1 MEREWREASDM
12 RRSLVGLG
20 AVLGVAAVLRYWTIN
35 AGIPYA
41 VSTDE
46 PQIMSRVLRM
56 MQTGDFNPHF
66 FDYPSLYLYAQLAV
80 ACIRFVLGASAG
92 LWSSVT
98 QVTDANFYLWGR
110 VVTAALGTATVY
122 MVYLIGSRW
131 GARHALLA
139 AGLMAVLPN
148 HVRES
153 HFVLTDVP
161 MTFFTTLSFLLT
173 LRALEKQT
181 LGAFAWAG
189 ATAGLAAAT
198 KYYGGL
204 ILVAPLLAAYFASD
218 GPRPRLHLA
227 LMSAGAAAACFLLAA
242 PYTVLDLPGF
252 LNGFGGLAGALR
264 SPGSSGEAGWV
275 TYLKHLNIGLSMGAN
290 GWQVTGYG
298 AMLLLAGGLIY
309 SIVRSVTGPGRPRF
323 ILLVVFPA
331 LYFVLVSDRQLIF
344 ARYLMPL
351 FPFVAI
357 IIAIAIV
364 SGATLLRRFN
374 IPRAAR
380 TALIVALTVVAVLPP
395 LVSSVAWDVVHGRP
409 STYTLAYKWILA
421 NVPDRAGVIIETGNF
436 QLPARYR
443 PRNVA
448 SLLEEDFAR
457 YTDAKMSYAVLS
469 SDVSGSVFDAPNLDP
484 PLYAAYRPLL
494 ARMSLVAVFRN
505 PRGGMGPDIR
515 IFRLLD
521 DRGDATP
528 AVANSGRTAR

>member
-35 AGIPYA
+35 VGIPYA
-41 VSTDE
+41 LSTDE
-46 PQIMSRVLRM
+46 PQIMTRVVRM
-56 MQTGDFNPHF
+56 MQTGDYNPHF
-66 FDYPSLYLYAQLAV
+66 FDYPSLYLHAQLVV

-92 LWSSVT
+92 LWSSVRE
-98 QVTDANFYLWGR
+98 VTDANFYLWGR
-110 VVTAALGTATVY
+110 ILTAALGTVTVY
-122 MVYLIGSRW
+122 LVYLIGSRW

-189 ATAGLAAAT
+189 AVAGVAAAT

-218 GPRPRLHLA
+218 GTRSRLQLA
-227 LMSAGAAAACFLLAA
+227 LIAAGVAAACFLLAA

-252 LNGFGGLAGALR
+252 LNGFAGLDDAFRARGPGGE
-264 SPGSSGEAGWV
+264 PGWI
-275 TYLKHLNIGLSMGAN
+275 TYLKHLNIGLSAGY
-290 GWQVTGYG
+290 GGRKTGYCG
-298 AMLLLAGGLIY
+298 MLLLVGGLIY
-309 SIVRSVTGPGRPRF
+309 SIVRAVTGPGRPRF
-323 ILLVVFPA
+323 ILLVVFPV
-331 LYFVLVSDRQLIF
+331 LYFVLVSDRQLIY

-351 FPFVAI
+351 FPFVALL
-357 IIAIAIV
+357 IAIAIV

-374 IPRAAR
+374 IPRNAR

-395 LVSSVAWDVVHGRP
+395 LVSSVGWDIVHGRP
-409 STYTLAYKWILA
+409 STYTFAYKWILD
-421 NVPDRAGVIIETGNF
+421 NVPPRTGVIIETGNF
-436 QLPARYR
+436 RLPAPYLT
-443 PRNVA
+443 RNVVT
-448 SLLEEDFAR
+448 LHDYDFAQ
-457 YTDAKMSYAVLS
+457 YTAAKMSYAVLS
-469 SDVSGSVFDAPNLDP
+469 SDVSGGVFDTRNPDP
-484 PLYAAYRPLL
+484 SLCAAYRPLL

-515 IFRLLD
+515 IFKLLN
-521 DRGDATP
+521 DRGEATP
-528 AVANSGRTAR
+528 AVANSGRIER